1 MSHGI
6 LQHAVSGKVTLQLAY
21 ANPENNSR
29 EREANNDHSQN
40 QVNQSLDNEFAC
52 LLQLL

>member
-6 LQHAVSGKVTLQLAY
+6 LQHAVTGRVALQLVY
-21 ANPENNSR
+21 ANPEKDSL
-29 EREANNDHSQN
+29 ERQAKDNFPQN
-40 QVNQSLDNEFAC
+40 QVNQSLDDEFAC